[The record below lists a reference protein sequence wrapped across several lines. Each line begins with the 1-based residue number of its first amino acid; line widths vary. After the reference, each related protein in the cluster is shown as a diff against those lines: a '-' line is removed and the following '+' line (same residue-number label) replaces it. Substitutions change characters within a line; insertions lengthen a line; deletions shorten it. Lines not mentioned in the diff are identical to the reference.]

1 VVGATPGDAANA
13 EASGQGWSIHTQG
26 VIAVVSLQGDWLVSE
41 TSVDRG
47 VSRLLRGLASL
58 HGIGFDADRL
68 GVWDSTLLVFLS
80 QLRQES
86 AHCKIAFDEAGLP
99 STTRRLLDLLPLQG
113 MPAATPLLRRS
124 IAYHVGTRAIGVWA
138 EIVAVTTLVGETT
151 LATASALRGR
161 TRMRSI
167 DVLACVQEAGLEALP
182 IVAIVNVL
190 VGAILAFVGA
200 IELRKFGADIY
211 IANLV
216 AIAVLREMA
225 ALMTAIVMSG
235 RTGGAYAAQIATMQG
250 SEEIDALRSFGI
262 PLLDYLILPR
272 VVALIS
278 MMPILYLYGSAIG
291 ILGGFAVAVA
301 MLNISPTIF
310 IAQAA
315 GAVTVAEVLF
325 GLAKSVAF
333 GALIAIGGCRVGL
346 RAGRSAADVG
356 RAATTAVVVGIVG
369 VIALDAIFAVC
380 ANTLDF

>member
-1 VVGATPGDAANA
+1 
-13 EASGQGWSIHTQG
+13 
-26 VIAVVSLQGDWLVSE
+26 VVSLDGDWLVSE
-41 TSVDRG
+41 SYVDRG
-47 VSRLLRGLASL
+47 VSLLVRSAAGPG
-58 HGIGFDADRL
+58 GIGFEADGL
-68 GVWDSTLLVFLS
+68 GQWDSTLLVFLS
-80 QLRQES
+80 QLRES
-86 AHCKIAFDEAGLP
+86 AAHDKIGFDESGLP
-99 STTRRLLDLLPLQG
+99 STTRRLLDLLPAREVS
-113 MPAATPLLRRS
+113 AAPTIPKTS
-124 IAYHVGTRAIGVWA
+124 IVQAVGVQTIAIWA
-138 EIVAVTTLVGETT
+138 EIVAVTTLVGET
-151 LATASALRGR
+151 AMAIASVLRGR
-161 TRMRSI
+161 THMRRI
-167 DVLACVQEAGLEALP
+167 DLLICVQEAGLAALP
-182 IVAIVNVL
+182 IVTIVNVL

-200 IELRKFGADIY
+200 IELRRFGADVY

-272 VVALIS
+272 VLALIS

-301 MLNISPTIF
+301 MLNISATIF
-310 IAQAA
+310 TAQAA
-315 GAVTVAEVLF
+315 GAVTMAELFF

-333 GALIAIGGCRVGL
+333 GALIAVAGCRVGL

-380 ANTLDF
+380 ANALDF